1 MVHGVAPIK
10 SSVISGSITT
20 VKQPSDK
27 VPEEGP
33 AQAKDA
39 SPRERR
45 DSHRIADNQG
55 SGEGSLTAL
64 SRLKMIERKLAAWRA
79 MRKDS

>member
-1 MVHGVAPIK
+1 
-10 SSVISGSITT
+10 

-27 VPEEGP
+27 PQGEGP
-33 AQAKDA
+33 KAKD
-39 SPRERR
+39 SPPRERR
-45 DSHRIADNQG
+45 ASSRVADNQG